1 MCSISGCLIFS
12 KLRTLEELAEI
23 ERKMRSI
30 IVKAEERGRDSYG
43 IVSIGHTY
51 QAYKQVGKPSDTID
65 KVPRFVYDDT
75 TIVLNNNRAEPTTEY
90 VSSKSAE
97 DIQPFASHGYVV
109 AHNGVIANDKEL
121 ERELHLERTSRID
134 TAIIPPLLGKLW
146 WDGTLSSLRN
156 ILVDTLKGSYAL
168 AIVDLKRRTQLYLA
182 VNYKPLYLQYDRKLD
197 VLFFSSLDTYFEDT
211 PIWDANPIRQLKPYT
226 LLCVDNYKEYRQV
239 SLWKKE
245 DTARKKVLAVCSSGL
260 DSTVAAHYL
269 QTQGYDVTLL
279 HFRYG
284 HRAQA
289 KEYES
294 VSKLS
299 QALNMPLIVVDT
311 GFFKTHSHESP
322 LLDTSKKVSTK
333 GEGESGA
340 EFAHE
345 WVSARNLVFLS
356 MATSIAEDKGF
367 DYVAIGVNL
376 EEAGAFSDNEM
387 MFIRKFNELLPYA
400 TNLQNRVEV
409 LMPVGN
415 LMKHEIVRLGTQIG
429 TPLELT
435 WSCYEGGEKHCGKCG
450 PCYMRRKAFEMNGLK
465 DPVMY
470 AGDTN
475 VDKKF

>member
-12 KLRTLEELAEI
+12 KLRTHEELTEI

-43 IVSIGHTY
+43 IVSIGSTY
-51 QAYKQVGKPSDTID
+51 QAYKNVGKPSDTID
-65 KVPRFVYDDT
+65 KVPRFVYKDT
-75 TIVLNNNRAEPTTEY
+75 TIVLNNNRAEPITEY
-90 VSSKSAE
+90 VSSKSVE

-121 ERELHLERTSRID
+121 ERELHLERGSRID
-134 TAIIPPLLGKLW
+134 TAVIPPLLSKL
-146 WDGTLSSLRN
+146 WDGTLSSLRDM
-156 ILVDTLKGSYAL
+156 LVDTLRGSYAL
-168 AIVDLKRRTQLYLA
+168 AIVDLKLPTQLYLA

-197 VLFFSSLDTYFEDT
+197 VLFFTSLDTYFEDA
-211 PIWDANPIRQLKPYT
+211 PLWEANPVRQLKPYS
-226 LLCVDNYKEYRQV
+226 LLCVDNFKRHSQV

-245 DTARKKVLAVCSSGL
+245 DSDRKKVLAVCSSGL
-260 DSTVAAHYL
+260 DSTVAAHWL
-269 QTQGYDVTLL
+269 KTQGYDVTLL

-289 KEYES
+289 KEFES

-356 MATSIAEDKGF
+356 LATSIAEDRGF
-367 DYVAIGVNL
+367 DYLSIGVNL
-376 EEAGAFSDNEM
+376 EEAGVYSDNEM
-387 MFIRKFNELLPYA
+387 MFVKKFNELLPHA
-400 TNLQNRVEV
+400 TNLQNRVKV

-415 LMKHEIVRLGTQIG
+415 LMKHEIVKLGVQIG

-435 WSCYEGGEKHCGKCG
+435 WSCYQGGEKRCGKCG
-450 PCYMRRKAFEMNGLK
+450 SCYMRRKAFEVNGLK
-465 DPVMY
+465 DPVVY
-470 AGDTN
+470 EDDSG
-475 VDKKF
+475 VDKNS

>member
-51 QAYKQVGKPSDTID
+51 QAYKQVGKPSDTIG

-75 TIVLNNNRAEPTTEY
+75 TIVLSNNRAGSMTEY

-109 AHNGVIANDKEL
+109 AHDGVIANDKQL
-121 ERELHLERTSRID
+121 ERELHLGRTSRVD
-134 TAIIPPLLGKLW
+134 TAIIPPLLSKLW

-156 ILVDTLKGSYAL
+156 ILVDTLMGSYAL
-168 AIVDLKRRTQLYLA
+168 AIVDLKRSTQLYLA

-211 PIWDANPIRQLKPYT
+211 PIWDANPVKQLKPYT
-226 LLCVDNYKEYRQV
+226 LLCVDNYKDYRQV

-245 DTARKKVLAVCSSGL
+245 DTARKKVLVVCSSGL
-260 DSTVAAHYL
+260 DSTVVARWL
-269 QTQGYDVTLL
+269 QVQGYDVTLL

-284 HRAQA
+284 HRAQN
-289 KEYES
+289 KEFERVTKIS
-294 VSKLS
+294 H
-299 QALNMPLIVVDT
+299 ALNVPLIVVDT
-311 GFFKTHSHESP
+311 DFFKSHSYNSILIDRTKE
-322 LLDTSKKVSTK
+322 VSAK
-333 GEGESGA
+333 GEGDV
-340 EFAHE
+340 EFANE

-356 MATSIAEDKGF
+356 LATSIAEDRGF
-367 DYVAIGVNL
+367 DYVAIGSNL
-376 EEAGAFSDNEM
+376 EESGSYSDDEM
-387 MFIRKFNELLPYA
+387 IFIKKFNELLPHA
-400 TNLQNRVEV
+400 TKLQNRVEV
-409 LMPVGN
+409 LMPIGN
-415 LMKHEIVRLGTQIG
+415 LMKHEVVKLGVEIG
-429 TPLELT
+429 APLELT
-435 WSCYEGGEKHCGKCG
+435 WSCYESGEKQCGKCES
-450 PCYMRRKAFEMNGLK
+450 CYMRKRAFEINGLK

>member
-12 KLRTLEELAEI
+12 KLRTDEELAEI

-43 IVSIGHTY
+43 IVSIGLEGTY
-51 QAYKQVGKPSDTID
+51 REYKSVSKPSDTID
-65 KVPRFVYDDT
+65 YVPRLVYKDT

-90 VSSKSAE
+90 VSRKSAE
-97 DIQPFASHGYVV
+97 DIQPFIDYGYVV

-121 ERELHLERTSRID
+121 ERELHLERGSRID
-134 TAIIPPLLGKLW
+134 TAVIPPLLSKL
-146 WDGTLSSLRN
+146 WDGTPSGLRN

-168 AIVDLKRRTQLYLA
+168 ALVDLKHPTQLYLA
-182 VNYKPLYLQYDRKLD
+182 VNYKPLYLRYDRKLD
-197 VLFFSSLDTYFEDT
+197 VLFFTSLDTYFEDT
-211 PIWDANPIRQLKPYT
+211 PIWDANPVKQLKPYT
-226 LLCVDNYKEYRQV
+226 LLCVDNYKKYRQV

-279 HFRYG
+279 HFRYE

-289 KEYES
+289 KEHES

-356 MATSIAEDKGF
+356 LATSIAEDKGF
-367 DYVAIGVNL
+367 DYVTIGVNL

-387 MFIRKFNELLPYA
+387 MFIKKFNELLPYA

-409 LMPVGN
+409 LMPVGH

-450 PCYMRRKAFEMNGLK
+450 PCYMRRKAFEMNGIK

-470 AGDTN
+470 EDDGRVN
-475 VDKKF
+475 